1 MARLLLLQ
9 CELEHR
15 HQAPHLAMCL
25 FANDLR
31 AAGHTVSAAL
41 VHPTAIGDLAA
52 HRGVD
57 LVLIDSIFPF
67 GPARAVRAA
76 VGAPLLVG
84 GHNAL
89 QHMLRGDAEHAVVG
103 AARRTLPDAVA
114 AALEGRLAPGLWVR
128 TPDGLDCG
136 PTPSPSTPRDEA
148 LPYTPDFDWG
158 YYGPPRA
165 PGSNLRVPSVVA
177 ELGCVYDTPVL
188 GPRADDVYRGV
199 EPRAP
204 DVPMTARARAEI
216 EARFVRR
223 DGGCTFCTFRYQPLR
238 RLPPRG
244 AAELLDAQL
253 VALRDLGARGFSL
266 QTEHPLAY
274 LDHVLSRGAELGFE
288 EVHVRTIPW
297 LVLRHEGALRRAA
310 AAADAHGVELVLGQ
324 VGFEAFDDLGL
335 RVFHKGISPADNRA
349 AARLLG
355 ELTDAHPRF
364 EGTRGHGFIALH
376 PWTRPA
382 DLRTN
387 LEACRADA
395 PWLLADLDPRRRL
408 ELYNEWSPLFWKA
421 RDDGL
426 LEPSRDR
433 FGWTFRFADDATG
446 EIVAV
451 ASSLARGRDEPGW
464 RVLDAVLAAYETH
477 PDPAER
483 KRAYLEIR
491 EAPAGALS

>member
-1 MARLLLLQ
+1 MFVAAVTQLN
-9 CELEHR
+9 CTSDVE
-15 HQAPHLAMCL
+15 
-25 FANDLR
+25 ANWKSAEALIRR
-31 AAGHTVSAAL
+31 AAGRGAQL
-41 VHPTAIGDLAA
+41 VATPENANYLGPHDRKVRCAEPLGGATIGRFAHLADTLNI
-52 HRGVD
+52 H
-57 LVLIDSIFPF
+57 
-67 GPARAVRAA
+67 
-76 VGAPLLVG
+76 LLVG
-84 GHNAL
+84 SFNERSEDPHRCYNTSVLLGPTGKTLAFYRKIHL
-89 QHMLRGDAEHAVVG
+89 FDVDVSPEVRFLESDTVVG
-103 AARRTLPDAVA
+103 GSDPKIAETSLGTIGMSICYDLRFPELYRKLVDRGATL
-114 AALEGRLAPGLWVR
+114 L
-128 TPDGLDCG
+128 T
-136 PTPSPSTPRDEA
+136 
-148 LPYTPDFDWG
+148 
-158 YYGPPRA
+158 
-165 PGSNLRVPSVVA
+165 VPSA
-177 ELGCVYDTPVL
+177 FTATTGKDHWEVL
-188 GPRADDVYRGV
+188 L
-199 EPRAP
+199 
-204 DVPMTARARAEI
+204 RARAEI

-310 AAADAHGVELVLGQ
+310 AAGVGRQLGARGGAAGAADAHGVELVLGQ

-491 EAPAGALS
+491 EAPAGAFS